1 MTRVVASIEA
11 RMGAS
16 RLPGKVLADL
26 AGRPALGRMIDRVR
40 LARRIDDIV
49 VATSVATADDRI
61 EALAVGEGVA
71 CYRGS
76 EADVLD
82 RVVRAQEMMNADVV
96 VELCGDCPLIDPEVI
111 DRAVERFMAGDC
123 DVVTTTAP
131 QSYPQGLDVEVF
143 TLAALETV
151 AASDPDDEVRE
162 HVSLAFYRDP
172 ARYRIVNLEAP
183 PALARP
189 GLRLLLDYPQDLLF
203 LSGVCAALD
212 RSHGPRFSIA
222 ELLVLID
229 REELA
234 PFAPGGRD
242 GAAGAEVRRQ

>member
-1 MTRVVASIEA
+1 
-11 RMGAS
+11 MGAS

-26 AGRPALGRMIDRVR
+26 AGRPALGRMLDRVR

-49 VATSVATADDRI
+49 VATSVATADERI
-61 EALAVGEGVA
+61 KALAVGEGVA

-76 EADVLD
+76 ETDVLD
-82 RVVRAQEMMNADVV
+82 RVVRAHKMMNADVV

-111 DRAVERFMAGDC
+111 DRAVARFMAGDC

-212 RSHGPRFSIA
+212 RAHGPRFSIA